1 MFDSRPFWTEVKLRR
16 CNDLFYKHTVVE
28 KVEASIFLF
37 SVLRDILAI
46 FSLSLST
53 YCLHILSDDGGDM
66 KVWYHCQCIFETFK
80 RARATTKKIET
91 PADVEGFADLEDKE
105 KDEIKE
111 LIKGIA

>member
-1 MFDSRPFWTEVKLRR
+1 
-16 CNDLFYKHTVVE
+16 
-28 KVEASIFLF
+28 
-37 SVLRDILAI
+37 
-46 FSLSLST
+46 
-53 YCLHILSDDGGDM
+53 M

-111 LIKGIA
+111 LIKGVA